1 MTAMTAVKRAAR
13 QIRAKASKAL
23 AQTPVP
29 SPCNSIC
36 QMDGDSGWCLGC
48 LRTLDEIAQW
58 SVLDDHE
65 KRTIWS
71 RLLERAGHPERCN
84 VAAPD

>member
-1 MTAMTAVKRAAR
+1 MTAMPAIKRAAR

-29 SPCNSIC
+29 SPCNSVC
-36 QMDGDSGWCLGC
+36 QMDDDSGWCLGC
-48 LRTLDEIAQW
+48 LRTLDEVAQW

-65 KRTIWS
+65 KRAIWS
-71 RLLERAGHPERCN
+71 RLLERADNPELRN
-84 VAAPD
+84 ATAPD